1 MDNKLLGQI
10 IVHILFAVL
19 WSYLFA
25 TFYPQLY
32 NFVNSYTKAGENIK
46 ADLEPVNTILL
57 RVPFLLIFAILLPMF
72 VKQMESTL
80 K

>member
-1 MDNKLLGQI
+1 MNNKLLFQI
-10 IVHILFAVL
+10 AFHIVFAMIWSALFAK
-19 WSYLFA
+19 
-25 TFYPQLY
+25 FYPSMY
-32 NFVNSYTKAGENIK
+32 NFVNKYTKAGDNIK
-46 ADLEPVNTILL
+46 ADFEFINTILL